1 LLIASN
7 AGLLPNECGENSGH
21 ISFSSSC
28 LSSADYSSSSFKM
41 DTVDLLLSP
50 FDLAYATFLQS
61 CVHIKSDDIIHASSC
76 SNSSANSSVSLQ
88 SSLSADLVQID
99 TIPDSPLISD
109 DELLALTLHDISPA
123 HRALHALDL
132 HLCETCSS

>member
-1 LLIASN
+1 LLIASD
-7 AGLLPNECGENSGH
+7 AGLLPNECRANSGH
-21 ISFSSSC
+21 VFSSSSC
-28 LSSADYSSSSFKM
+28 LSSTDSSSLFKM
-41 DTVDLLLSP
+41 DTIDLLLSP
-50 FDLAYATFLQS
+50 FDSAYATFLQL
-61 CVHIKSDDIIHASSC
+61 CVHIKSDDIIHASFC

-99 TIPDSPLISD
+99 TIPDLPLISD

-123 HRALHALDL
+123 HWALHALDL